1 MAQHTNGDSI
11 LSKLDA
17 AVPLA
22 KFDAFPKLPSSYKSR
37 SESRGFLTIFVG
49 FLCFL
54 LILNDLSEYIWG
66 WPDYEFGVDKQ
77 SKSFMDVNVDMVVNM
92 PCQFLSVD
100 LRDVSGDRLYLSKG
114 FRRDGTL
121 FDIGQATS
129 LKEHAKMLSAQQAVS
144 QSRKS
149 RGFFSW
155 FKRSKAEFRPT
166 YNHQPDGSACR
177 IYGTLA
183 VKKVTANLHVT
194 TLGHGYTSHMHVDH
208 TKMNLSHVITEFS
221 FGPYFPD
228 ISQPLD
234 YSFEVAKDPYTAFQ
248 YYMHVV
254 PTNYIA
260 PRSKPLETNQYS
272 VTHYTHIYKT
282 PHEGIPGIFFKFDLD
297 PMVLSIHQRTTS
309 LTALIIRCVGVIGG
323 VFTCATYFVRASMRA
338 VDVVTGADQAQGLV
352 AAESTGVRRKWA
364 GGHLRARSG
373 MGSQT
378 LSQRVVRQGT
388 GWVVEGQGNS
398 PYASYAG
405 TPVAGV
411 GSGYPASPYSPYLA
425 PGTPAGPPPGTPGG
439 QSNVGLG
446 FGPPPRSA
454 HGTNGSFS
462 SLAPPTPGSRPPSM
476 LRPSSTGSA
485 SSGPSSPVPPPSAGW
500 VPGKKD
506 D

>member
-1 MAQHTNGDSI
+1 MAQQPNGGSI

-22 KFDAFPKLPSSYKSR
+22 KFDAFPKLPSTYKSR

-49 FLCFL
+49 ILCL
-54 LILNDLSEYIWG
+54 LLVLNDLSEYIWG
-66 WPDYEFGVDKQ
+66 WPDYEFGVDRQ
-77 SKSFMDVNVDMVVNM
+77 AKSFMDVNVDMIVNM
-92 PCQFLSVD
+92 PCQLLSVD

-121 FDIGQATS
+121 FDVGQATA
-129 LKEHAKMLSAQQAVS
+129 LKEHAKMLSARQAVA

-149 RGFFSW
+149 RGFFS
-155 FKRSKAEFRPT
+155 FFRRNKAEYRPT

-177 IYGTLA
+177 IYGSLSI
-183 VKKVTANLHVT
+183 KKVTANLHIT
-194 TLGHGYTSHMHVDH
+194 TLGHGYTSHVHVDH

-228 ISQPLD
+228 IAQPLD
-234 YSFEVAKDPYTAFQ
+234 YSFEIAKEPYTAFQ
-248 YYMHVV
+248 YYLHVV
-254 PTNYIA
+254 PTTYIA

-272 VTHYTHIYKT
+272 VTHYTHVYKN

-297 PMVLSIHQRTTS
+297 PMLLSIHQRTTS
-309 LTALIIRCVGVIGG
+309 LAALLIRCVGVIGG

-338 VDVVTGADQAQGLV
+338 VDVVTGADQTQGIV
-352 AAESTGVRRKWA
+352 AAESTGVRRKWT
-364 GGHLRARSG
+364 GGHLRSRSG
-373 MGSQT
+373 LHGSQT
-378 LSQRVVRQGT
+378 ITQRVVRQGS
-388 GWVVEGQGNS
+388 GWVVEGQQGS
-398 PYASYAG
+398 PYSSYAG
-405 TPVAGV
+405 TPVTG
-411 GSGYPASPYSPYLA
+411 GGYPASPYSPYLA

-439 QSNVGLG
+439 QGVGLG

-454 HGTNGSFS
+454 HGHGPSGSFS
-462 SLAPPTPGSRPPSM
+462 SLAPPTPGSRPSSM
-476 LRPSSTGSA
+476 LRTSSPGSGSSGA
-485 SSGPSSPVPPPSAGW
+485 SSPTPPPSGW